1 MKCYDSIEESKFIMY
16 LDPNNLYGWAV
27 SQYLS
32 YSEFKRLNKK
42 EISDFSLNS
51 IILFA
56 FY

>member
-1 MKCYDSIEESKFIMY
+1 MNCYDSIEESKFIMY

-42 EISDFSLNS
+42 EISDFSLNF